1 MDWQRLTVDNED
13 ELYALNS
20 TDLARTVLFW
30 EGRYYGVNDFGASI
44 HTLAKR
50 GDIYFYIAPR
60 ISVS

>member
-13 ELYALNS
+13 ELYELNS

-30 EGRYYGVNDFGASI
+30 EGRYYGVHDFGASI

>member
-1 MDWQRLTVDNED
+1 MDWKRLTVDNED
-13 ELYALNS
+13 ELYELNS

-30 EGRYYGVNDFGASI
+30 EGRYYGVSDFGASI

>member
-1 MDWQRLTVDNED
+1 MWTRLTTDNEEILYKLEGTPD
-13 ELYALNS
+13 E
-20 TDLARTVLFW
+20 ARVVLFQN
-30 EGRYYGVNDFGASI
+30 GMYFPRDHHSASI